1 MTTLITLLVLALI
14 VTALASYARHDGLSA
29 SRPRPEP
36 RDELDKLHPHHVFG

>member
-1 MTTLITLLVLALI
+1 MTTLITFLVLALVI
-14 VTALASYARHDGLSA
+14 AALASYARHDGLSV